1 MSLVP
6 PPVARDPLLYSV
18 GSLAL
23 PIDPSFDSTSL
34 GRAAQ
39 RMVEEDLPLIPIVDE
54 QARFLGVVTEAAIR
68 QALAAGI
75 SPSDSVAQWI
85 RRDPHILPPSA
96 RGAEALR
103 LFDLVQETVIC
114 IVDVTGGFHGLLTPS
129 RLMAP
134 PYQRSRPRMVGGMAT
149 PIGVYLTNGRIG
161 AGVPYYG
168 LILTGALLFGLF
180 LTASFLVQSGVNIAL
195 LQKWISLDLARTAW
209 FQGSAGAV
217 SLALFFLGM
226 RALPLAGIHAAEHM
240 VVHAIERGEPLELDV
255 VSRMPRVH
263 PRCGTNIAVGAMLF
277 LGIFSIN
284 WTTDQELRLLAA
296 ALVTL
301 MLWRSLGYLLQDKI
315 TTKPASRKQI
325 LMGIKAGT
333 DLLHMLDQESVRPPA
348 PWQRI
353 LSSGIIQVI
362 LGSLIAQGT
371 VWVVM
376 EIFRVPAAW
385 RPF

>member
-1 MSLVP
+1 MALGP
-6 PPVARDPLLYSV
+6 PPLSRDPLLLSV
-18 GSLAL
+18 GSLCL
-23 PIDPSFDSTSL
+23 PLDPSFESTSL

-39 RMVEEDLPLIPIVDE
+39 RMVEEDIAVLPIVDE
-54 QARFLGVVTEAAIR
+54 TARFVGVVTEAAIR

-75 SPSDSVAQWI
+75 SPSTSVMAWI
-85 RRDPHILPPSA
+85 RRDPHILGPGA

-103 LFDLVQETVIC
+103 LFDLVQETAIC
-114 IVDVTGGFHGLLTPS
+114 IVDSSGGFHGVLTPS

-134 PYQRSRPRMVGGMAT
+134 PDRHSRPRMVGGMAT
-149 PIGVYLTNGRIG
+149 PLGVYLTNGRIG
-161 AGVPYYG
+161 AGVPHLG
-168 LILTGALLFGLF
+168 LVLTGALLFALF
-180 LTASFLVQSGVNIAL
+180 LGSSFIVQTVINVGLVQGWMPQDIPKAG
-195 LQKWISLDLARTAW
+195 W

-226 RALPLAGIHAAEHM
+226 RSLPLAGIHAAEHM
-240 VVHAIERGEPLELDV
+240 VVHAIERGEPLELET

-284 WTTDQELRLLAA
+284 WIADQEARLLAA

-315 TTKPASRKQI
+315 TTKPATKAQI
-325 LMGIKAGT
+325 MMGIKAGNE
-333 DLLHMLDQESVRPPA
+333 LLAKMEEESIRPPS

-353 LSSGIIQVI
+353 QSSGIIQVI
-362 LGSLIAQGT
+362 LGSLLSQGI
-371 VWVVM
+371 VWALM
-376 EIFRVPAAW
+376 EVLRVPAFW